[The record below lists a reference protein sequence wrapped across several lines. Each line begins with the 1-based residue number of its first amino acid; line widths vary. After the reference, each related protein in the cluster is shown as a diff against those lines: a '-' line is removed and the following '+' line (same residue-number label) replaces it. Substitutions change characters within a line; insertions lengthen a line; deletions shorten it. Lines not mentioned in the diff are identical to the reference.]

1 MRTLL
6 LRSVLRLFAALP
18 SPLTCAL
25 GAALGCLLFIIPNRR
40 QRTARVN
47 LELCF
52 PEMSA
57 AARRRLLRRNLLEF
71 GKSFAELGALWT
83 LDRENLSR
91 LVRAAS
97 GQDQLQQQMQ
107 RGKGLILAAPHLG
120 AWEMVGIYCSMH
132 YPITGLY
139 RVLPNMQRKDIVREA
154 RERFGARMVPTDNAG
169 IRALYQAL
177 ARGEMIWIMPDQVP
191 ARHNT
196 SVFSPFFGIPASTMV
211 LLSRLAIKTGAPV
224 VFAYA
229 ERLPRC
235 LTYHMHFLPAPAEI
249 NRGSVESS
257 ATVLNDMVE
266 KCARA
271 VPEQYQ
277 WTYKRFR
284 VRPRGEKPFY

>member
-1 MRTLL
+1 MHIFLL
-6 LRSVLRLFAALP
+6 QSVLRLFAALP
-18 SPLTCAL
+18 LACAL
-25 GAALGCLLFIIPNRR
+25 GAVLGRLLFIVPNRR

-57 AARRRLLRRNLLEF
+57 AAHRRLLRRNLIEL
-71 GKSFAELGALWT
+71 GKSLAELGALWT

-91 LVRAAS
+91 LVRSTS
-97 GQDQLQQQMQ
+97 GEEKLKQEMQ

-139 RVLPNMQRKDIVREA
+139 RVLQDTRKRDIVREA
-154 RERFGARMVPTDNAG
+154 RERFGARMVPADNVG

-191 ARHNT
+191 ARRRT
-196 SVFSPFFGIPASTMV
+196 SVFAPFFGIPASTMV

-224 VFAYA
+224 VFGYA

-257 ATVLNDMVE
+257 AAVLNHMVE
-266 KCARA
+266 KCVCA

-284 VRPRGEKPFY
+284 VRPPGEKAFY